1 MGTFRLPTTWSLP
14 IAGVGG
20 AAVLVLATSG
30 LPLPP
35 AVLLTVGLTGMGV
48 VVLAWLG
55 LGRYAAD
62 LPVRELYRIAAAW
75 CAPLLLARPLFSG
88 DLHSYLAQG
97 VIAAEGVDPYRFGA
111 AAALGPDSPVTQRVS
126 EYWQDTPTPYGPVWV
141 AISRT
146 IARVAGDNL
155 PVTLLLNRL
164 VELAGVVLIAWA
176 LPRLARRVGVAPGVA
191 LWLGLLN
198 PLVLW
203 HVVAGAHNDGLM
215 VGLMLA
221 GVELVLRG
229 VAAPAGLVLLTVAAN
244 VKIVAAVAVCCA
256 GAELARRSGRTVGHG
271 VVVLLGLLAGFAVL
285 SAAIA
290 AVSGLGLGWVGT
302 LGASAQLHSWLAPTN
317 QLGFLVGALGGA
329 GLTSAAISVT
339 VRIGAVL
346 GAVAGAAV
354 LWAIFRGRL
363 NPLTGLGAAFAVMVV
378 TGPVVQPWYL
388 LWAVLPLAASLRTD
402 RARRPLVVVSAVSAM
417 LLPPVGGGALVL
429 VLGYLGAAVP
439 LAVMTGTRRF
449 GLTWRPGWRTEEGG
463 RSAGSRLAP
472 PRSPRASS
480 GMAVTSSARR
490 T

>member
-14 IAGVGG
+14 IAGFGG

-35 AVLLTVGLTGMGV
+35 VVLLTVGLTGMGV

-55 LGRYAAD
+55 LGRHAAD
-62 LPVRELYRIAAAW
+62 LPVRELYRIAVAW

-111 AAALGPDSPVTQRVS
+111 AAALGADSPVTQRVS

-244 VKIVAAVAVCCA
+244 VKIVAAVAICCA

-285 SAAIA
+285 SVAIA

-329 GLTSAAISVT
+329 DLISAAISVT

-346 GAVAGAAV
+346 GAAAGAAV
-354 LWAIFRGRL
+354 LWAIFRGRV
-363 NPLTGLGAAFAVMVV
+363 NPVAGLGLAFAVMVV

-388 LWAVLPLAASLRTD
+388 LWAIPPLAAGLRTD

-417 LLPPVGGGALVL
+417 LLPPVGGGVLVL
-429 VLGYLGAAVP
+429 VAGYLGAAVP
-439 LAVMTGTRRF
+439 FAVMTGTRRL
-449 GLTWRPGWRTEEGG
+449 GRTWRPGRRTPESG
-463 RSAGSRLAP
+463 RSGGSRPAQA
-472 PRSPRASS
+472 RAPRASA
-480 GMAVTSSARR
+480 GMAVTGSARR
-490 T
+490 A